1 MPPTLKPT
9 TSPCFLLALLL
20 GMALPAATAGQL
32 PTHFGDKMEAA
43 LSCRSEWSNDWWR
56 SYFRQYLD
64 EPLRIW
70 GEAEWFAA
78 QNAKLGD
85 NTVSEVFVSLPSS
98 GALMVGALIP
108 AQIETVRK
116 KIEASMG
123 FTFVPLAG
131 NYPRYLSKFGSV
143 LVGLPNDQTKWYCAR
158 WNLGNRP

>member
-1 MPPTLKPT
+1 MRPLQLLILFCLASPT
-9 TSPCFLLALLL
+9 FA
-20 GMALPAATAGQL
+20 AGQL

-56 SYFRQYLD
+56 SYFRQYLGD
-64 EPLRIW
+64 PLRVW
-70 GEAEWFAA
+70 GEAEWFDA

-85 NTVSEVFVSLPSS
+85 NTVSEVFVSLPTS

-108 AQIETVRK
+108 DQIETVRK
-116 KIEASMG
+116 KIEAAMG
-123 FTFVPLAG
+123 FAFVPLAG
-131 NYPRYLSKFGSV
+131 SYPRYLSKFGSV

>member
-1 MPPTLKPT
+1 MRPLQLLILFCLA
-9 TSPCFLLALLL
+9 SPVFA
-20 GMALPAATAGQL
+20 AGQL

-56 SYFRQYLD
+56 SYFRQYLGD
-64 EPLRIW
+64 PLRVW
-70 GEAEWFAA
+70 GEAEWFEA

-85 NTVSEVFVSLPSS
+85 NTVSEVFVSLPTS

-108 AQIETVRK
+108 DQIETVRK

-123 FTFVPLAG
+123 FAFVPLAG
-131 NYPRYLSKFGSV
+131 SYPRYLSKFGSV

>member
-1 MPPTLKPT
+1 MKPST
-9 TSPCFLLALLL
+9 CRYLVLTLLL
-20 GMALPAATAGQL
+20 STALPAAAAGKL

-56 SYFRQYLD
+56 SYFRQYLGD
-64 EPLRIW
+64 PLRVW
-70 GEAEWFAA
+70 GEAEWFEA
-78 QNAKLGD
+78 QNASLGG

-108 AQIETVRK
+108 NQIETVRK
-116 KIEASMG
+116 NIEASMG
-123 FTFVPLAG
+123 FVFVPLAG
-131 NYPRYLSKFGSV
+131 SYPRYLSKFGSV